1 MNKNTHLSLCRWLT
15 RLSRCVSYRQRLLV
29 RYLQTPEG
37 LRELGFW
44 TWMAGVAGMAVH
56 TLLAAYA
63 N

>member
-1 MNKNTHLSLCRWLT
+1 MNKNNDLSLRQRLA
-15 RLSRCVSYRQRLLV
+15 RLSRWYAHRLWLLG

-56 TLLAAYA
+56 TLLAAYG

>member
-1 MNKNTHLSLCRWLT
+1 MDKNNNLSLRRRLA

-29 RYLQTPEG
+29 RYLQTSEG

-56 TLLAAYA
+56 TLLAAYG